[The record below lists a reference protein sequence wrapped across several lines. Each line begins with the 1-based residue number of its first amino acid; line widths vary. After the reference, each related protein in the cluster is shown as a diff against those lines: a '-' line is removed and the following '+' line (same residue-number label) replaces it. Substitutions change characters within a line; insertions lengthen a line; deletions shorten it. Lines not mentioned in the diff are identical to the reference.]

1 MGKQRQA
8 NLKKIVIEVR
18 YPPTL
23 SVYANMDRVGIK
35 LKDKFPDWAR
45 TSLTLEL
52 RNKIQHRRL
61 HIAHRQSVFECD
73 GPPDE
78 VDTEVG
84 IARESIQAVND
95 ALSISTYQRFGMRSC
110 FTSETRIEF
119 PKLVKQVNDRLCVA
133 IEGVDAFA
141 GMALK
146 DVGYTV
152 NLSQGDWTYNVR
164 VGPMEKDQWFSFI
177 RHQAEIFD
185 ANQPENSFEA
195 FRDAM
200 PERFL
205 FIDVDAFREDVSVS
219 DAFKVFRAT
228 QKKSQEVADK
238 LVMHCLG

>member
-8 NLKKIVIEVR
+8 NLKKIAIDVR
-18 YPPTL
+18 YAPTL

-35 LKDKFPDWAR
+35 LKDKFPDWER
-45 TSLTLEL
+45 TPLTLEL

-78 VDTEVG
+78 IGTELG

-95 ALSISTYQRFGMRSC
+95 ALTISTYQRFGMRSC
-110 FTSETRIEF
+110 FTCETKTDF
-119 PKLVKQVNDRLCVA
+119 SKLVKQVNDRLCVA
-133 IEGVDAFA
+133 IDGIDAFT

-164 VGPMEKDQWFSFI
+164 VGPMEKDQWFSII
-177 RHQAEIFD
+177 RHQTEIFD
-185 ANQPENSFEA
+185 ANQPENSFEK
-195 FRDAM
+195 FRNAM

-205 FIDVDAFREDVSVS
+205 FIDVDAFREAVSVS
-219 DAFKVFRAT
+219 DVFSVFRAT
-228 QKKSQEVADK
+228 QKKSQEVANK